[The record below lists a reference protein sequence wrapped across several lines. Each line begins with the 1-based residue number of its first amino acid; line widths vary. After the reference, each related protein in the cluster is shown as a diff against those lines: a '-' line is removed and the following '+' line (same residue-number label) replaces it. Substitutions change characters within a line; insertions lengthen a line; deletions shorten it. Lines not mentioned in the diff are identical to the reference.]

1 MKVTMKRIFSVLCL
15 LVCVAMSFSTM
26 AISPQKKKPIRAL
39 LVGGG
44 SSHDFDKWYKEVD
57 VATLNA
63 DNFAS
68 VTYTSDPS
76 TILGQLS
83 SIDVLILSN
92 NQPIPDKA
100 TRDAIFAFVNAGKGL
115 VLLHA
120 AMWYNWND
128 WPEYNKQLVGGG
140 SKGHDKY
147 GPYEVKVQQ
156 KHPITKNIPSSF
168 SLSDELYYYK
178 ADPAATPV
186 TVLADAKSPHS
197 GEVFPSI
204 FVVNHPKARIA
215 GIALGHDAASHELDI
230 YKTLLK
236 NAVKWAAK
244 K

>member
-1 MKVTMKRIFSVLCL
+1 MTRIFSALCL
-15 LVCVAMSFSTM
+15 LICLVAGFTASAMK
-26 AISPQKKKPIRAL
+26 PNKKKPIRAL

-44 SSHDFDKWYKEVD
+44 SSHNFDKWYKEVD

-76 TILGQLS
+76 TILGQLG

-92 NQPIPDKA
+92 NQPIPDQA
-100 TRDAIFAFVNAGKGL
+100 TRDAIFDFVNAGKGL

-128 WPEYNKQLVGGG
+128 WTVYNKELVGGG

-147 GPYEVKVQQ
+147 GPYEVKIQ
-156 KHPITKNIPSSF
+156 KKHAITKNVPTSF
-168 SLSDELYYYK
+168 SLSDELYYFK
-178 ADPAATPV
+178 ADPNATPV
-186 TVLADAKSPHS
+186 EVLADAKSPHS
-197 GEVFPSI
+197 GNVFPSV
-204 FVVNHPKARIA
+204 FVVKHPKGRIA
-215 GIALGHDAASHELDI
+215 GIALGHDAASHELEA

-236 NAVKWAAK
+236 NAVRWAAK